1 MPRIALVSLLT
12 ILLVSSTG
20 SSSGVALAQPA
31 NKAEAAAVNDM
42 RMVVEYIDLGEY
54 EVAREKL
61 EKSLE
66 KLKMAGSAVRP
77 VSADTH
83 VMLGIVYVIGLRNT
97 KKATEH
103 FKTAIEI
110 KKDIALPKVANDRA
124 KLVFGR
130 AYEALHPTIK
140 CDQLMG
146 LFHKAV
152 HLAQEGVPT
161 MVEAKLGKHLVGGTM
176 LVLYRGSGGG
186 SFREAPLEKVEGCT
200 YRGAIPADV
209 VNAPKVEYY
218 LEARMKDGRPSA
230 RRGKSKV
237 PFKVNVSFGP
247 VADAPEP
254 DPKTVVA
261 QKDLDPEDPAP
272 KNDEVEDLLLKKP
285 DTAKGSGCAGCS
297 TGSQSGG
304 SFMWLLAFCGI
315 LVLVR
320 RRRS

>member
-1 MPRIALVSLLT
+1 MPRIALVSLLV
-12 ILLVSSTG
+12 LLLTALTG
-20 SSSGVALAQPA
+20 GAAGTASAQPA
-31 NKAEAAAVNDM
+31 NKAEASVIKDM
-42 RMVVEYIDLGEY
+42 RMVTEFIDLGEY
-54 EVAREKL
+54 EVARDKL
-61 EKSLE
+61 TESLK
-66 KLKMAGSAVRP
+66 KLKMAGSAMRP
-77 VSADTH
+77 ISAQTH
-83 VMLGIVYVIGLRNT
+83 ALLGVVYVVGLRNT

-103 FKTAIEI
+103 FKTAIQI
-110 KKDIALPKVANDRA
+110 QKDVALPKVANDRA

-130 AYEALHPTIK
+130 AYEELHPTIK

-146 LFHKAV
+146 LSHKAV

-161 MVEAKLGKHLVGGTM
+161 TVEAKLGKHLVGGTM
-176 LVLYRGSGGG
+176 LVLYRGPSGGA
-186 SFREAPLEKVEGCT
+186 FREAPLEKVEGCT
-200 YRGAIPADV
+200 YRGTIPADV

-218 LEARMKDGRPSA
+218 LEARLKDGRPSA
-230 RRGKSKV
+230 RRGKAKS

-261 QKDLDPEDPAP
+261 DADPEPEEAAP

-285 DTAKGSGCAGCS
+285 DGPKGSGCAGCS
-297 TGSQSGG
+297 TSNESGG

-315 LVLVR
+315 LGLGR